1 MKNQNP
7 YTIKPA
13 ETYESEWPHS
23 YYFLIKPKGDTIKE
37 NISYYVRMDVEKIG
51 SKYKRRFYRERF
63 IETEG
68 TFSEKKPFMSTTTS
82 VAGIKQ
88 MRIINKLKAKAEAG
102 VRLIHNGCNAPAA
115 HKHIN
120 QTNPD
125 KRKSR

>member
-7 YTIKPA
+7 YTIKLT

-23 YYFLIKPKGDTIKE
+23 YYFLIKPKDGTVKE

-51 SKYKRRFYRERF
+51 SKYKRRFYREQF

-68 TFSEKKPFMSTTTS
+68 TFSEKKPFMSITTS

-115 HKHIN
+115 R
-120 QTNPD
+120 
-125 KRKSR
+125 KRAHEKNTR